1 MATWVVW
8 ANSQSATFFFTRHS
22 LVRAKS
28 EVFVLLYVLFC
39 LSTISR
45 QPAYSRQILH
55 VGVLWF
61 RMCLLPFWGLAAPG
75 GWKKG
80 EMKFSLLW
88 ESMGNFCSLAVFE
101 RYLSNAWTDPHQ
113 ILFMLGQCLPT
124 CHPPPVGSIG
134 PWGAGEEELKTQ
146 KIGGW
151 SHSCIGQLP
160 FLFFSATPNVVQ
172 YVGHR
177 PAHILA

>member
-101 RYLSNAWTDPHQ
+101 RYLSNAWTDPHTKFY
-113 ILFMLGQCLPT
+113 LYRDNVCRRAPSPCGVHRPL
-124 CHPPPVGSIG
+124 
-134 PWGAGEEELKTQ
+134 GAGAGGGELKTQ
-146 KIGGW
+146 K
-151 SHSCIGQLP
+151 
-160 FLFFSATPNVVQ
+160 N
-172 YVGHR
+172 
-177 PAHILA
+177 

>member
-88 ESMGNFCSLAVFE
+88 ESMGNFCILPDISAT
-101 RYLSNAWTDPHQ
+101 RARIHTKYYLCRDNVCRRAPSSCGVHRP
-113 ILFMLGQCLPT
+113 LG
-124 CHPPPVGSIG
+124 
-134 PWGAGEEELKTQ
+134 
-146 KIGGW
+146 
-151 SHSCIGQLP
+151 IGQLP
-160 FLFFSATPNVVQ
+160 FLFSQ
-172 YVGHR
+172 R
-177 PAHILA
+177 CQM